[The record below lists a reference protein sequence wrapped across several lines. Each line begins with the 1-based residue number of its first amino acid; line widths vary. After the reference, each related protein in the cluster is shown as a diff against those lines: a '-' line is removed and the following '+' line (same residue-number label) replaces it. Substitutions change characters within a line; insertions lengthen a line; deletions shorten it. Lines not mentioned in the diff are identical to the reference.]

1 MENKQLIC
9 KKLVPVLQL
18 TRNLYDLMDL
28 DYDPDKEIVT
38 ATYVNGSKKEINVR
52 MDSGTAMIR
61 DIILRAV

>member
-18 TRNLYDLMDL
+18 TRNLYDLIDL
-28 DYDPDKEIVT
+28 DYDPDKEVVT
-38 ATYVNGSKKEINVR
+38 ATYANGSKKEINVR